1 MKIGQIV
8 GGEETEDGVFL
19 NIVSSVGDE
28 TCAIEVKEYKPDHA
42 EFAWALE
49 QLRGIEA

>member
-8 GGEETEDGVFL
+8 GGEETEDGVVL
-19 NIVSSVGDE
+19 NVISSIGDE
-28 TCAIEVKEYKPDHA
+28 TCAIEVKQYNPNNA

-49 QLRGIEA
+49 QLRTLEE